1 MSRISTFHA
10 IQEPPSDLLK
20 NFQFIV
26 TGLRSTGSNNA
37 SSASWIKLQIKALGG
52 KLVNARSAN
61 RLNRAKLEA
70 RKRGMTADRRESVYL
85 PQCILISEKPQRTL
99 KYVNALVNSVP
110 CVHYRWFLTSLHM
123 GKLLPLEEFMLPA
136 GYNEDA
142 ALVAQPNWMAQED
155 IDEIDG
161 NVVLPFWTPD
171 ASEDPI
177 VINSVMLAN
186 QSTEKPASAPGKP
199 HGNARSTAS
208 SAKGKL
214 KVKRGADNY
223 RVQIIGIPSFQAQW
237 KTILTQAGAKIV
249 DRLSRTADYGR
260 IDFVLSDSEP
270 TDLSIT
276 QATQRGLPLCTI
288 DWALQSII
296 QRKVQDPKS
305 KPAYS
310 LNIEEWN

>member
-1 MSRISTFHA
+1 M
-10 IQEPPSDLLK
+10 
-20 NFQFIV
+20 
-26 TGLRSTGSNNA
+26 TGLRSSGSNSA

-61 RLNRAKLEA
+61 RLNRSKLNA
-70 RKRGMTADRRESVYL
+70 RKRSLPADRQDSVYL

-110 CVHYRWFLTSLHM
+110 CVHYRWFLASLHF
-123 GKLLPLEEFMLPA
+123 GKLLPLEGFMLPA

-142 ALVAQPNWMAQED
+142 ALISQPDWMAQED
-155 IDEIDG
+155 IDDVPG
-161 NVVLPFWTPD
+161 NEVTPFWTPD
-171 ASEDPI
+171 ASTDPI
-177 VINSVMLAN
+177 IINSINLAN
-186 QSTEKPASAPGKP
+186 ESTVRKATNARV
-199 HGNARSTAS
+199 HGNAKGSAS
-208 SAKGKL
+208 KAKL
-214 KVKRGADNY
+214 KLKRGPDNY

-237 KTILTQAGAKIV
+237 KSILTQAGAKIV
-249 DRLSRTADYGR
+249 DRLYQTADYGR

-270 TDLSIT
+270 TDLSIQ
-276 QATQRGLPLCTI
+276 QATDRGLQLCTI

-305 KPAYS
+305 KPAYT

>member
-1 MSRISTFHA
+1 M
-10 IQEPPSDLLK
+10 LK

-26 TGLRSTGSNNA
+26 TGLRGSSSNSA
-37 SSASWIKLQIKALGG
+37 SSAGWIKLQIKALGG

-61 RLNRAKLEA
+61 RMNRSKLDV
-70 RKRGMTADRRESVYL
+70 RKRSLPVDRQDSVYL

-110 CVHYRWFLTSLHM
+110 CVHYRWFLTSLHL

-142 ALVAQPNWMAQED
+142 ALVTQPDWMAQED
-155 IDEIDG
+155 VDNIAG
-161 NVVLPFWTPD
+161 NDVYPFWTPD
-171 ASEDPI
+171 ASTDPI
-177 VINSVMLAN
+177 VLNSIALAN
-186 QSTEKPASAPGKP
+186 QSTDKSNVSSRP
-199 HGNARSTAS
+199 HGNARSGGPQKS
-208 SAKGKL
+208 KL
-214 KVKRGADNY
+214 KVKRGPDNY
-223 RVQIIGIPSFQAQW
+223 RVQIIGIASFQDQW

-270 TDLSIT
+270 TDLSIA
-276 QATQRGLPLCTI
+276 QATERGLSLCTI

-305 KPAYS
+305 KPAYT